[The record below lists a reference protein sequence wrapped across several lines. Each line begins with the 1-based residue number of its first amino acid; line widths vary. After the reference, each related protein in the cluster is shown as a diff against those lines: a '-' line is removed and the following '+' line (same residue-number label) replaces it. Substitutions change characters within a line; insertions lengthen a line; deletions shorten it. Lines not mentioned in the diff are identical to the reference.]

1 MVGVADDIVAA
12 GAEIIWVMERTAS
25 NAPGTAVNCQTFM
38 STVGGGTDKGWCVGD
53 SETLPTAYTFDNS
66 PFSLYRGFDMIV
78 TKNDMVIQFSSSHGS
93 PAGNENMTGAEMLAE
108 VQAVIAGLNPP
119 TP

>member
-1 MVGVADDIVAA
+1 M
-12 GAEIIWVMERTAS
+12 ML
-25 NAPGTAVNCQTFM
+25 
-38 STVGGGTDKGWCVGD
+38 GGSG
-53 SETLPTAYTFDNS
+53 
-66 PFSLYRGFDMIV
+66 
-78 TKNDMVIQFSSSHGS
+78 HGS